1 MLPTPRNRH
10 DFWFSKR
17 HETLMVMARK
27 AQEITVE
34 GRRIA
39 VTNLDKELYPGGHY
53 TKGEIINYYVRVAP
67 FLLPHIKDRPVTLK
81 RFPNG
86 VSGEFFYEKDAPSFT
101 PDWVQTFPVPRRT
114 GRGGQIQYI
123 LINDL
128 PTLVWSANL
137 ANLEIHPFLHRVPN
151 IDRPTMIVFDLDPG
165 EGADV
170 VTCARVAIIS
180 RDLLQ
185 ELGLKSFAKVSGSKG
200 IQLYVPLNTPTSY
213 SETGPFA
220 KAIAEMLEQRNPDL
234 VLSDMSKSRRRN
246 KVFVDWSQNSDFK
259 TTISVYSLRAKT
271 AVPYVSLPVG
281 WDELQKAIDAD
292 DAKSLYFTPGAAL
305 ERLEKVG
312 DLFEPVLKL
321 KQRLPDL
328 AGKSAGKRQRTPP
341 LDRYSEKR
349 DFSKTKE
356 PAPSPVARSRQG
368 SRRRFVIQ
376 KHAASHLHYDFRLEM
391 HDVLKSWAVPKGP
404 PYALNEKRLAMPT
417 EDHPIE
423 YLNFEGIIPKGQY
436 GGGTVM
442 VWDIGTYE
450 LIEGNYYKGYLHFT
464 LEGKKLKGEWT
475 LVKERDQT
483 KWFLIKVGHGMR
495 AMSAKRD
502 DSSAVTNRSMAEIA
516 KDRDTAW
523 HSNRGP
529 QPEIE
534 GLPDAEMKVV
544 EPMRAKPVAKLP
556 DGSKWRYEVR
566 LDGART
572 LAYRDGKGVM
582 LRSEDEKNITR
593 RFQQIADALRFLPQ
607 GTILDGEI
615 VSLDGEGKPAPTR
628 KKGHLYYYVFDL
640 PAYRGKDLTGL
651 SFRDRREIL
660 EKFALADI
668 EDPIRVSGVFDTA
681 PEDLIRVARQMGL
694 NGIVGKNTESPYEF
708 GRQTGA
714 WVETRL

>member
-1 MLPTPRNRH
+1 
-10 DFWFSKR
+10 
-17 HETLMVMARK
+17 MARK
-27 AQEITVE
+27 GQEITVE
-34 GRRIA
+34 GRSIE

-53 TKGEIINYYVRVAP
+53 TKGEIINFYVRVAP

-101 PDWVQTFPVPRRT
+101 PKWVQTFQVPRRT
-114 GRGGQIQYI
+114 GRGGEIRYI

-137 ANLEIHPFLHRVPN
+137 ANLEIHPFLHRVPD

-180 RDLLQ
+180 RELLKS
-185 ELGLKSFAKVSGSKG
+185 LGLKSFAKVSGSKG

-213 SETGPFA
+213 AETQPFA
-220 KAIAEMLEQRNPDL
+220 KAIAELLSERNPDL
-234 VLSDMSKSRRRN
+234 ILSDMSKSRRRN

-271 AVPYVSLPVG
+271 AVPYVSLPVS
-281 WDELQKAIDAD
+281 WEELQQAIDAD
-292 DAKSLYFTPGAAL
+292 DAKRLYYTPGAAL

-312 DLFEPVLKL
+312 DLFGPVLKL
-321 KQRLPDL
+321 KQRLPDVT
-328 AGKSAGKRQRTPP
+328 GKTDKTGKTNKKQQPSSLT
-341 LDRYSEKR
+341 RYSEKR
-349 DFSKTKE
+349 DFSKTQE
-356 PAPSPVARSRQG
+356 PAPAPVARSRQG

-417 EDHPIE
+417 EDHPID
-423 YLNFEGIIPKGQY
+423 YLTFEGIIPKGQY

-464 LEGKKLKGEWT
+464 LDGKKLKGEFT
-475 LVKERDQT
+475 LVKERDQS
-483 KWFLIKVGHGMR
+483 KWFLIKVAQAMR
-495 AMSAKRD
+495 PISAKRD
-502 DSSAVTNRSMAEIA
+502 DSSAVTNRTMAEIA
-516 KDRDTAW
+516 KDRDAAW

-529 QPEIE
+529 QPQIE
-534 GLPDAEMKVV
+534 DLPDMEMAVV
-544 EPMRAKPVAKLP
+544 KPMRAKTVPKLP
-556 DGSKWRYEVR
+556 EGSKWRYEVR
-566 LDGART
+566 LDGKRT
-572 LAYRDGKGVM
+572 LAYRNDKGMV
-582 LRSEDEKNITR
+582 LRSEDGTNVTR
-593 RFQQIADALRFLPQ
+593 RFQTIANALRFLPE
-607 GTILDGEI
+607 GTIADGEI
-615 VSLDGEGKPAPTR
+615 VSMDAEGRPASG
-628 KKGHLYYYVFDL
+628 KKAHLYYYVFDL

-651 SFRDRREIL
+651 PFSERRNIL

-668 EDPIRVSGVFDTA
+668 EDPIRISGIFDVA
-681 PEDLIRVARQMGL
+681 PQDLIRVAREMGL
-694 NGIVGKNTESPYEF
+694 QGIVGKNVDSPYEV
-708 GRQTGA
+708 GRHTGA
-714 WVETRL
+714 WVEAKS